1 MLHESAFFFYITP
14 MTRLQWL
21 MQTCF
26 LVLDSLRKQIFR
38 DILGCFLA
46 YFIMKMD
53 VVYTHY
59 NFLIE
64 AILMSI
70 HNIVIL

>member
-1 MLHESAFFFYITP
+1 MLHASAFFYITP

-21 MQTCF
+21 MQTCY
-26 LVLDSLRKQIFR
+26 LVPDNLRKQIFR

-53 VVYTHY
+53 SVCTHY
-59 NFLIE
+59 NYLID
-64 AILMSI
+64 S
-70 HNIVIL
+70 